1 MSHIHATLFITFFL
15 AFSVIVNYVF
25 HKLLTLSHRN
35 FNVADLFTG
44 YLIVL

>member
-25 HKLLTLSHRN
+25 HKLLTLSGIIIGKSAIIDMFR
-35 FNVADLFTG
+35 
-44 YLIVL
+44 